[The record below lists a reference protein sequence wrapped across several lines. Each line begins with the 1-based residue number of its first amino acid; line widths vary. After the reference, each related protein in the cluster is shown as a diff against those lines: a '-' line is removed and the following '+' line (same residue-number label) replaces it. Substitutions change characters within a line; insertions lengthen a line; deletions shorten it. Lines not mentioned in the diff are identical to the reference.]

1 MSPYSMVGK
10 KMPAIDN
17 REKVT
22 GRAKFGMDLNL
33 PGMLWGKVK
42 RSPLPFARIRRID
55 KSRAEKMIGVKAVLT
70 AEDMP
75 GIPYGTYLPDE
86 LPLAKD
92 WVRYVGDGVAAV
104 AAIDEETAEEALE
117 LIDVEYEELPPVL
130 DPEAAMLPDAPPIHP
145 ELANIK
151 NNIAYRLAYTRG
163 NPDQGF
169 SEADLILEDRY
180 FTPETH
186 HAYLEPQA
194 CIAQFDSAGKVTYYA
209 SLQSPFNARK
219 LIARSLG
226 LPEHQVRLIQT
237 YVGGG
242 FGGKASAIQPLY
254 PISAVLAKK
263 TGRPVKMVN
272 TRQEDFMT
280 GRPRLP
286 EIIDL
291 KMGFRKNGEITAK
304 EVRIIGEGGAY
315 AGMSPATLIV
325 SATRSG
331 SLYRFRNIR
340 MDAKLVY
347 TNKIA
352 KGAFR
357 GFGNPQMHFALE
369 SMLDDAAA
377 RLAMDPMELRLKN
390 ATQVGDVTAHGWII
404 NSCGL
409 SDSIRRAA
417 EASRWTEKRGKGK
430 KNRGIGMACLIH
442 VSSKMG
448 MHPLFDGSSATI
460 TMNEHGKVKIL
471 SGEGDIGQGASTLF
485 TQIASEELGIPPE
498 DIQVLLLDTDVAPVC
513 LGAFASRVTAMGGNA
528 VKMAAVNLREEIFKA
543 AAEQIEAN
551 PLDLEIREGKV
562 RVKGSLDKACPLNEV
577 AYKAVFQR
585 GGGLLTGIGN
595 YTVPDWVVAPDA
607 TQYGNISIAYPFGT
621 QVAEVE
627 VDRETGKVEILG
639 IWAAHDLGRA
649 INPLTAEG
657 QIEGGV
663 VQGVGFAL
671 TEQYV
676 WKDGRML
683 NPNFHDYRLPT
694 FMDAPPMS
702 VIFIEALDP
711 AGPYGA
717 KGLAEPALIPTAP
730 AITNAIY
737 DAIGV
742 RIKDLPVTPEKIL
755 RALRG
760 LEEGKR

>member
-117 LIDVEYEELPPVL
+117 LIDVEYEGPAPVL
-130 DPEAAMLPDAPPIHP
+130 DPKAAMLPDAPSIHP

-151 NNIAYRLAYTRG
+151 NN
-163 NPDQGF
+163 
-169 SEADLILEDRY
+169 
-180 FTPETH
+180 
-186 HAYLEPQA
+186 
-194 CIAQFDSAGKVTYYA
+194 
-209 SLQSPFNARK
+209 
-219 LIARSLG
+219 
-226 LPEHQVRLIQT
+226 
-237 YVGGG
+237 
-242 FGGKASAIQPLY
+242 
-254 PISAVLAKK
+254 
-263 TGRPVKMVN
+263 
-272 TRQEDFMT
+272 
-280 GRPRLP
+280 
-286 EIIDL
+286 
-291 KMGFRKNGEITAK
+291 
-304 EVRIIGEGGAY
+304 
-315 AGMSPATLIV
+315 
-325 SATRSG
+325 
-331 SLYRFRNIR
+331 
-340 MDAKLVY
+340 
-347 TNKIA
+347 
-352 KGAFR
+352 
-357 GFGNPQMHFALE
+357 
-369 SMLDDAAA
+369 
-377 RLAMDPMELRLKN
+377 
-390 ATQVGDVTAHGWII
+390 
-404 NSCGL
+404 
-409 SDSIRRAA
+409 
-417 EASRWTEKRGKGK
+417 
-430 KNRGIGMACLIH
+430 
-442 VSSKMG
+442 
-448 MHPLFDGSSATI
+448 
-460 TMNEHGKVKIL
+460 
-471 SGEGDIGQGASTLF
+471 
-485 TQIASEELGIPPE
+485 
-498 DIQVLLLDTDVAPVC
+498 
-513 LGAFASRVTAMGGNA
+513 
-528 VKMAAVNLREEIFKA
+528 
-543 AAEQIEAN
+543 
-551 PLDLEIREGKV
+551 
-562 RVKGSLDKACPLNEV
+562 
-577 AYKAVFQR
+577 
-585 GGGLLTGIGN
+585 
-595 YTVPDWVVAPDA
+595 
-607 TQYGNISIAYPFGT
+607 IAYPFGT

-649 INPLTAEG
+649 INPLTAEA

-676 WKDGRML
+676 WKDGKML

-760 LEEGKR
+760 LEEGKG